1 MLASLLPSQF
11 RSQLKSWGG
20 RLGLLA
26 VSTLVALVLAEV
38 LCRQF
43 VTIGSFRWVAD
54 AGWSNWNEADEVQE
68 YHLVA
73 GWRGE
78 VVAPEFRHRVEIN
91 SRGFRG
97 PEPEAK
103 PALWVFGDSF
113 VFGVGVEQEESL
125 PGRLAAELKQ
135 PVWNF
140 GVPSWSGPQ
149 YRRELEKRLA
159 QGRPVAVVVVF
170 YLGERISPA
179 NDLIGGLAASRLP
192 LEVPEPQ
199 PKPAKEAAKAPFSI
213 EQSKRWLARHSA
225 LYSAILSR
233 FGPGLRGLLRRNT
246 SLEPAERKQIEEG
259 WQQLAVELEAFAAIT
274 KRECLPFLVVAMPEQ
289 GDLAQ
294 GGSQIGPRFLALAQ
308 DKNLTALDLAPTL
321 KSEDAIKVYYPR
333 DGHLKRYG
341 NQLAARAIAE
351 SLGSAK
357 LARPCAQ

>member
-1 MLASLLPSQF
+1 MLA
-11 RSQLKSWGG
+11 SQLKSWGG

-26 VSTLVALVLAEV
+26 VSTLLALVLAEV

-43 VTIGSFRWVAD
+43 VAIGSFHWVAD
-54 AGWSNWNEADEVQE
+54 AGWENWNEADEVQE

-78 VVAPEFRHRVEIN
+78 VAAPEYRHRVEIN

-97 PEPEAK
+97 PEPEK
-103 PALWVFGDSF
+103 EPALWVFGDSF
-113 VFGVGVEQEESL
+113 VFGIGVEQEESL

-149 YRRELEKRLA
+149 YRRELERRLA
-159 QGRPVAVVVVF
+159 QGRPTAVVVVF
-170 YLGERISPA
+170 FLGERISPA
-179 NDLIGGLAASRLP
+179 NDLIGGLAASRPVP
-192 LEVPEPQ
+192 LRREVPEA
-199 PKPAKEAAKAPFSI
+199 KPTKDEARAPFSF

-225 LYSAILSR
+225 LYNAILSR

-246 SLEPAERKQIEEG
+246 SLEPAERQQIEEG
-259 WQQLAVELEAFAAIT
+259 WQQLAVELEAFAAIA
-274 KRECLPFLVVAMPEQ
+274 KRECLPLLVVAMPEQ

-308 DKNLTALDLAPTL
+308 GKNLPALDLAPTL

-333 DGHLKRYG
+333 DGHLKGYG

-351 SLGSAK
+351 SLESAE
-357 LARPCAQ
+357 LDPSSRRCAQ